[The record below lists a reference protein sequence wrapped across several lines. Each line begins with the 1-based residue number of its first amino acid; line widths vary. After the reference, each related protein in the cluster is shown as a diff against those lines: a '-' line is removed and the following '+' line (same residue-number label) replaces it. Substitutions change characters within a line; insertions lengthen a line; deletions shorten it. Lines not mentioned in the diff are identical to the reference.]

1 MAYKCEVIEY
11 SPKADTLAARV
22 EEKANEMLKDG
33 YELVTFSVTNSAKA
47 VLVFK
52 KSFLLIFI
60 LVQIIFLNAHLKTDN
75 QLIRRKTLCLPFLYL
90 TL

>member
-1 MAYKCEVIEY
+1 MAYKCEVVEY

-33 YELVTFSVTNSAKA
+33 YELVMFSVTNSAKA

-52 KSFLLIFI
+52 K
-60 LVQIIFLNAHLKTDN
+60 
-75 QLIRRKTLCLPFLYL
+75 
-90 TL
+90 